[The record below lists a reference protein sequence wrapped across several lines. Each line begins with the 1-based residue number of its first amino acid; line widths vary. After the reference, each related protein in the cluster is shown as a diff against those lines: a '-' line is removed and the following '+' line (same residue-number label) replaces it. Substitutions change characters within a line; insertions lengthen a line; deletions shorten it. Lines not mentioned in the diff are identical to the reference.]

1 MKHNV
6 NMKNLL
12 KFEREYKLKQRE
24 IYGVNYW
31 YCRRTRT
38 LNDIIAI
45 ANGQQNMC
53 DKEKIKMTRFF
64 SFKNFIDKKNKNI
77 DILLITDARRIKQG
91 NRYESIYTDEIE
103 RIVKDKFSCLT
114 LEEPSWTCYMSIKTS
129 HYYNCTTK
137 NIKYVDLYEYEAKL
151 KIILFKRFNIKKL
164 KNIEK
169 EVEILINEINNYFD
183 IDISTIKD
191 DYVDHI
197 IYFIVMKKRYT
208 KLIEKIN
215 PKCVIFY
222 YRDFPFKTL
231 IQMISKEKKLITIEM
246 QHGTYTD
253 DEPIEKKGDSS
264 EEWKNIPDYLF
275 SFGKLQT
282 SEQFLIYKKDKIKY
296 IGNLFLEKKQLET
309 INLPDWYD
317 YKKKYIL
324 FISQSSMGKYISRI
338 ASKLADLLKNT
349 EYKIIYKFHPNESGR
364 NYECL
369 KKENII
375 QIKDNS
381 EEIYMYQKICFVQ
394 VGVSSTAI
402 FEGISFY
409 NPTIILKNPEK
420 MYGVENILRK
430 FKKGIYFANNVE
442 DVRNIINGK
451 IEKPLDEDLN
461 MLWEKNSSINFL
473 REIENIMKN

>member
-114 LEEPSWTCYMSIKTS
+114 LEEPSWTCYMNIKTS

-324 FISQSSMGKYISRI
+324 FISQSSMVKYIIRI
-338 ASKLADLLKNT
+338 ASKLAYLLKNT

-461 MLWEKNSSINFL
+461 MLWEKNSSMNFL

>member
-1 MKHNV
+1 M
-6 NMKNLL
+6 
-12 KFEREYKLKQRE
+12 
-24 IYGVNYW
+24 
-31 YCRRTRT
+31 
-38 LNDIIAI
+38 
-45 ANGQQNMC
+45 
-53 DKEKIKMTRFF
+53 
-64 SFKNFIDKKNKNI
+64 
-77 DILLITDARRIKQG
+77 
-91 NRYESIYTDEIE
+91 
-103 RIVKDKFSCLT
+103 
-114 LEEPSWTCYMSIKTS
+114 
-129 HYYNCTTK
+129 
-137 NIKYVDLYEYEAKL
+137 
-151 KIILFKRFNIKKL
+151 
-164 KNIEK
+164 
-169 EVEILINEINNYFD
+169 
-183 IDISTIKD
+183 
-191 DYVDHI
+191 
-197 IYFIVMKKRYT
+197 
-208 KLIEKIN
+208 
-215 PKCVIFY
+215 
-222 YRDFPFKTL
+222 
-231 IQMISKEKKLITIEM
+231 
-246 QHGTYTD
+246 
-253 DEPIEKKGDSS
+253 
-264 EEWKNIPDYLF
+264 
-275 SFGKLQT
+275 
-282 SEQFLIYKKDKIKY
+282 IYKKDKIKY